1 MSVKPDGSSFGTRQ
15 AYLSLLMYGALCAA
29 AIGGGVVEVI
39 EEPNAVVVV
48 TLCVLTG
55 VGFWALLASGLSRS
69 LSADRSLT
77 AAQCYAAQGVCGIAY
92 LCMGPVRAGV
102 LLPALT
108 TLVFALFG
116 LQPSQV
122 RSVAYTSV
130 AFIGAAMV
138 FGVLTL
144 QRDPRVEAL
153 SFVLLASY
161 MAGVTT
167 LSARMSSMRE
177 KMRSDNLRLEEAVAR
192 VELLATTDE
201 LTGLWNRRHAV
212 ALIDHELRLSHRNR
226 NPICVAL
233 IDIDHFKNVN
243 DTFGHSSG
251 DQVLKSVAAALLQAT
266 RITDICSRWGGEE
279 FLVVFPNTSLN
290 QALAVLARIRQEVA
304 EMDLRSIDPQLRI
317 SFSAGLASLRPGEA
331 QAAAVNRAD
340 GLMYRA
346 KRTGRDRAV
355 CES

>member
-1 MSVKPDGSSFGTRQ
+1 MSAKPDGPDFGTRQ
-15 AYLSLLMYGALCAA
+15 AYLSLLMYGALCVA
-29 AIGGGVVEVI
+29 AIGGGVVGVVEIQNV
-39 EEPNAVVVV
+39 VVVV
-48 TLCVLTG
+48 TLCVFIG
-55 VGFWALLASGLSRS
+55 VGFWALVASGLSRS
-69 LSADRSLT
+69 ISADRSLT

-122 RSVAYTSV
+122 RRVAYASVAL
-130 AFIGAAMV
+130 IGVAMV
-138 FGVLTL
+138 VGVLTL

-153 SFVLLASY
+153 SFFLLAFY

-177 KMRSDNLRLEEAVAR
+177 RMRSDNLRLEEAVAR
-192 VELLATTDE
+192 VALLATTDE
-201 LTGLWNRRHAV
+201 LTGLWNRRHALE
-212 ALIDHELRLSHRNR
+212 LIEHELKLSHRNG
-226 NPICVAL
+226 NPIGIAL

-243 DTFGHSSG
+243 DTFGHAAG
-251 DQVLKSVAAALLQAT
+251 DQVLKSVSAALLHAT
-266 RITDICSRWGGEE
+266 RNTDICSRWGGEE
-279 FLVVFPNTSLN
+279 FLAVFPNTSLE
-290 QALAVLARIRQEVA
+290 QGLAVLDRIRQEVA
-304 EMDLRSIDPQLRI
+304 AIDLSSIDPQLQI
-317 SFSAGLASLRPGEA
+317 SFSAGLVSMRPSEA

-340 GLMYRA
+340 ELMYRA
-346 KRTGRDRAV
+346 KQTGRDRTV